1 MSSDVPSK
9 VTGGDEGAGEGTGE
23 EKPPGGVPA
32 RQTWQS
38 VDKRWFNY
46 DLMPKVSFPLCM
58 VMRRGEGRGERGGE
72 GRGRGGEG
80 EKKGG
85 EGGEGEGRGE
95 EGEKKGGEG
104 GEGRGGGEERR

>member
-9 VTGGDEGAGEGTGE
+9 VTGGDEGASEGTGE

-46 DLMPKVSFPLCM
+46 DLMPKVSVPLCM
-58 VMRRGEGRGERGGE
+58 AVRSREGRGK
-72 GRGRGGEG
+72 GRGRGS
-80 EKKGG
+80 
-85 EGGEGEGRGE
+85 
-95 EGEKKGGEG
+95 
-104 GEGRGGGEERR
+104 GGGEEEREERGERRGDVEGGELHKL

>member
-46 DLMPKVSFPLCM
+46 DLMPKVSVPLCM
-58 VMRRGEGRGERGGE
+58 AVRRGEGRGEWRE
-72 GRGRGGEG
+72 
-80 EKKGG
+80 
-85 EGGEGEGRGE
+85 GEGEGEWGRG
-95 EGEKKGGEG
+95 GGEG
-104 GEGRGGGEERR
+104 GEGREER